1 MKTRTRFSK
10 ERVTRAFDRGFRA
23 KRMKKPTIAINNK
36 PTSTIGIDEESL
48 LDGML
53 VESDL
58 DALDEMVREMDAAVA
73 EIMAKRKK
81 KEKDGEDCVKC
92 GTFYPQAEPNQPN
105 GTLICYSCRN
115 FG

>member
-1 MKTRTRFSK
+1 MKTRLRFSK
-10 ERVTRAFDRGFRA
+10 ERVTRAFERGFRA
-23 KRMKKPTIAINNK
+23 KRMKKVTISINNK
-36 PTSTIGIDEESL
+36 PISTISVDEEAM

-53 VESDL
+53 VESDR
-58 DALDEMVREMDAAVA
+58 DALDEMVREMDAAIE

-105 GTLICYSCRN
+105 GTLICYSCRS